1 MSGVSNG
8 PQNGPQNGPLWES
21 RIPPSEPAAVKG
33 GTWRMIRRGLP
44 IILLIAICMVLMFA
58 TRAVERLFYGLRRPW
73 SSVFPRFVS
82 RNALRLMGVKL
93 SVKGQPMRHHGAVVA
108 NHSTWLDIFV
118 LNAVQRIF
126 FVSKAEVA
134 NWPGI
139 GTMAKATGTVF
150 INRDRKEA
158 AEQKRVFEERL
169 HLGHKLLFFP
179 EGTSSDSLRV
189 LPFKPTLFAAFF
201 TPELRDEVWIQP
213 VTARYIAPEGQD
225 VRFYGWWGDMEFGPS
240 LVQVLKANP
249 QGRVEVIFHDPIA
262 VKDVKDRK
270 EMAARCEAA
279 VRSGLPEIPAA
290 YVDV

>member
-1 MSGVSNG
+1 MS
-8 PQNGPQNGPLWES
+8 GPLWES
-21 RIPPSEPAAVKG
+21 RIPYTDPKPVKW
-33 GTWRMIRRGLP
+33 GTWRMIRRGAP
-44 IILLIAICMVLMFA
+44 VIAMILICMVLMLL
-58 TRAVERLFYGLRRPW
+58 TRALERVFYGPRRPW

-82 RNALRLMGVKL
+82 RNALRLMGIRL

-118 LNAVQRIF
+118 LNAVQRVF

-150 INRDRKEA
+150 INRDRRDA
-158 AEQKRVFEERL
+158 AKQKTLFEERL

-201 TPELRDEVWIQP
+201 TPELREEVWIQP

-225 VRFYGWWGDMEFGPS
+225 VRFFGWWGEMDFGSS
-240 LVQVLKANP
+240 LVHVLKVMP
-249 QGRVEVIFHDPIA
+249 QGRVEVTFHEPIA

-279 VRSGLPEIPAA
+279 VRSGLPEIPEP
-290 YVDV
+290 YVNV

>member
-1 MSGVSNG
+1 MS
-8 PQNGPQNGPLWES
+8 GPLWDS
-21 RIPPSEPAAVKG
+21 RIPPPDPAPVRW

-44 IILLIAICMVLMFA
+44 IVLMILICMILMLA
-58 TRAVERLFYGLRRPW
+58 TRVVERLFYGPRRPW
-73 SSVFPRFVS
+73 TSFFPRFVS
-82 RNALRLMGVKL
+82 RNALRLMGMGL
-93 SVKGQPMRHHGAVVA
+93 TIKGKPMQHHGAVVA

-118 LNAVQRIF
+118 LNAVQRVF

-134 NWPGI
+134 GWTGI
-139 GTMAKATGTVF
+139 GAMAKAAGTVF

-158 AEQKRVFEERL
+158 AEQKRLFEERL
-169 HLGHKLLFFP
+169 KLGHKLLFFP

-201 TPELRDEVWIQP
+201 APELRDEVWIQP
-213 VTARYIAPEGQD
+213 VTTRYIAPEGQD
-225 VRFYGWWGDMEFGPS
+225 VRFYGWWGDMEFAGS
-240 LVQVLKANP
+240 LVQVLKASP

-270 EMAARCEAA
+270 EMAARCETA

>member
-1 MSGVSNG
+1 MS
-8 PQNGPQNGPLWES
+8 PLWES
-21 RIPPSEPAAVKG
+21 RIPPSEPKPASG
-33 GTWRMIRRGLP
+33 GTLRAIRRGVP
-44 IILLIAICMVLMFA
+44 IVLMIVVCMVLMYL
-58 TRAVERLFYGLRRPW
+58 TRAVEALLVGKRRPW

-82 RNALRLMGVKL
+82 RNALRFLGLKL
-93 SVKGQPMRHHGAVVA
+93 IVEGRPMTHHGAVVA
-108 NHSTWLDIFV
+108 NHSSWLDIFV

-134 NWPGI
+134 KWPGI
-139 GTMAKATGTVF
+139 GTMAKASGTVF

-158 AEQKRVFEERL
+158 AQQKAMFEERL

-201 TPELRDEVWIQP
+201 APELRDEVWVQP
-213 VTARYIAPEGQD
+213 VTVHYISPEGED

-240 LVQVLKANP
+240 LLQVLKAKP
-249 QGRVEVIFHDPIA
+249 QGGVRVIFHAPIA
-262 VKDVKDRK
+262 IKDVKDRK

-279 VRSGLPEIPAA
+279 VRSGLPEIPDDYQDA
-290 YVDV
+290 

>member
-1 MSGVSNG
+1 MKGG
-8 PQNGPQNGPLWES
+8 AL
-21 RIPPSEPAAVKG
+21 G
-33 GTWRMIRRGLP
+33 GTWRMVRRGAP
-44 IILLIAICMVLMFA
+44 VIGLITICMVLMLA
-58 TRAVERLFYGLRRPW
+58 TRGVERLIKGKRRPW
-73 SSVFPRFVS
+73 SSQFPRFVS
-82 RNALRLMGVKL
+82 RMALRLMGL
-93 SVKGQPMRHHGAVVA
+93 SLTVRGTPMRHHGAVVA

-150 INRDRKEA
+150 INRDRTEA
-158 AEQKRVFEERL
+158 ALQKQIFEERL
-169 HLGHKLLFFP
+169 HMGHKLLFFP

-240 LVQVLKANP
+240 LVQVLKASP
-249 QGRVEVIFHDPIA
+249 QGRVEVIFHAPIA

-270 EMAARCEAA
+270 EMARLCEEA
-279 VRSGLPEIPAA
+279 VRSGLPPIPAA
-290 YVDV
+290 YLGA

>member
-1 MSGVSNG
+1 MSAA
-8 PQNGPQNGPLWES
+8 QNGPLWES
-21 RIPPSEPAAVKG
+21 RIPPSAPNPVNWGLLRA
-33 GTWRMIRRGLP
+33 IRRGLP
-44 IILLIAICMVLMFA
+44 IIVMILICMVLMMA
-58 TRAVERLFYGLRRPW
+58 TRGVEALLVGKRRPW
-73 SSVFPRFVS
+73 SSFYPRFVS
-82 RNALRLMGVKL
+82 RNALRMMGIKL
-93 SVKGQPMRHHGAVVA
+93 TVKGRPMSHHGAVVA
-108 NHSTWLDIFV
+108 NHSSWLDIFV
-118 LNAVQRIF
+118 FNAVQRIF

-158 AEQKRVFEERL
+158 AQQKRLFEERL
-169 HLGHKLLFFP
+169 HMGHKLLFFP

-213 VTARYIAPEGQD
+213 VTAHYIAPQGEN
-225 VRFYGWWGDMEFGPS
+225 VRFYGWWGEMEFGPS
-240 LVQVLKANP
+240 LVQVLKAMP
-249 QGRVEVIFHDPIA
+249 QGAVDVIFHDPIA

-279 VRSGLPEIPAA
+279 VRSGLPEIPKE
-290 YVDV
+290 YLGV

>member
-1 MSGVSNG
+1 MT
-8 PQNGPQNGPLWES
+8 PLWES
-21 RIPPSEPAAVKG
+21 KVPPPEAKPVRF
-33 GTWRMIRRGLP
+33 GTIRAILRGVP
-44 IILLIAICMVLMFA
+44 IILMILICMVLMYL
-58 TRAVERLFYGLRRPW
+58 TRAVEALIVGKRRPW

-82 RNALRLMGVKL
+82 RNALRFLGL
-93 SVKGQPMRHHGAVVA
+93 TLRVKGRPMTHHGAVVA
-108 NHSTWLDIFV
+108 NHSSWLDIFV

-158 AEQKRVFEERL
+158 AQQKALFEERL
-169 HLGHKLLFFP
+169 HMGHKLLFFP

-201 TPELRDEVWIQP
+201 TPELRDEVWVQP
-213 VTARYIAPEGQD
+213 VTVHYISPKGQD

-240 LVQVLKANP
+240 LVQVLKASP
-249 QGRVEVIFHDPIA
+249 QGAVEVTFHDPIA
-262 VKDVKDRK
+262 IKDVKDRK

-279 VRSGLPEIPAA
+279 VRSGLPDVPEA
-290 YVDV
+290 YVGA

>member
-1 MSGVSNG
+1 MSDR
-8 PQNGPQNGPLWES
+8 QNGPLWES
-21 RIPPSEPAAVKG
+21 RIPPSDPKPVKW
-33 GTWRMIRRGLP
+33 GTWRALRRGVP
-44 IILLIAICMVLMFA
+44 IVLMIVICMVLMLL
-58 TRAVERLFYGLRRPW
+58 TRAVEALLVGKRRPW
-73 SSVFPRFVS
+73 SSFFPRFVS
-82 RNALRLMGVKL
+82 RTALRCLGMKL
-93 SVKGQPMRHHGAVVA
+93 TVKGRPMTHHGAVVA

-158 AEQKRVFEERL
+158 AAQKRLFEERL
-169 HLGHKLLFFP
+169 HMGHKLLFFP

-213 VTARYIAPEGQD
+213 VTVHYIAPEGED

-240 LVQVLKANP
+240 LVQVLKASP
-249 QGRVEVIFHDPIA
+249 QGAVEVVFHDPIA

-270 EMAARCEAA
+270 EMALRCEAA
-279 VRSGLPEIPAA
+279 VRSGLPEVPAE

>member
-1 MSGVSNG
+1 MS
-8 PQNGPQNGPLWES
+8 GPLWDS
-21 RIPPSEPAAVKG
+21 RIPPPDPAPVRL

-44 IILLIAICMVLMFA
+44 IVLMILICMILMLA
-58 TRAVERLFYGLRRPW
+58 TRVVERLFYGPRRPW
-73 SSVFPRFVS
+73 TSFFPRFVS
-82 RNALRLMGVKL
+82 RNALRLMGMGL
-93 SVKGQPMRHHGAVVA
+93 TVKGKPMQHHGAVVA

-118 LNAVQRIF
+118 LNAVQRVF

-134 NWPGI
+134 GWTGI
-139 GTMAKATGTVF
+139 GAMAKAAGTVF

-158 AEQKRVFEERL
+158 AEQKRLFEERL
-169 HLGHKLLFFP
+169 KLGHKLLFFP

-189 LPFKPTLFAAFF
+189 LPYKPTLFAAFF
-201 TPELRDEVWIQP
+201 APELRDEVWIQP
-213 VTARYIAPEGQD
+213 VTTRYIAPEGQD
-225 VRFYGWWGDMEFGPS
+225 VRFYGWWGDMDFAGS
-240 LVQVLKANP
+240 LVQVLKASP

>member
-1 MSGVSNG
+1 MSEV
-8 PQNGPQNGPLWES
+8 PNGPLWES
-21 RIPPSEPAAVKG
+21 RIPPSPPNPVTW
-33 GTWRMIRRGLP
+33 GTWRAIRRGVP
-44 IILLIAICMVLMFA
+44 IVLMILICMMLMLA
-58 TRAVERLFYGLRRPW
+58 TRAVEAVLVGKRRPW

-82 RNALRLMGVKL
+82 RNALRLMGMRL
-93 SVKGQPMRHHGAVVA
+93 TVKGQPMAHHGAVVA

-158 AEQKRVFEERL
+158 AEQKRLFEERL
-169 HLGHKLLFFP
+169 HMGHKLLFFP

-201 TPELRDEVWIQP
+201 TPELREEVWIQP
-213 VTARYIAPEGQD
+213 VTARYVAPEGED
-225 VRFYGWWGDMEFGPS
+225 VRFYGWWGEMEFGPS
-240 LVQVLKANP
+240 LVQVLKARP

>member
-1 MSGVSNG
+1 MS
-8 PQNGPQNGPLWES
+8 PQNGPLWES
-21 RIPPSEPAAVKG
+21 RIPPSDPKPVTW
-33 GTWRMIRRGLP
+33 GTWRAIRRGVP
-44 IILLIAICMVLMFA
+44 IVLMILICMVLMLA
-58 TRAVERLFYGLRRPW
+58 TRAVEVLVVGKRRPW

-82 RNALRLMGVKL
+82 RNALRLLGMRL
-93 SVKGQPMRHHGAVVA
+93 TVKGTPMRHHGAVVA

-150 INRDRKEA
+150 INRERKEA
-158 AEQKRVFEERL
+158 AEQKRLFEERL
-169 HLGHKLLFFP
+169 HMGHKLLFFP

-213 VTARYIAPEGQD
+213 VTARYIAPEGED
-225 VRFYGWWGDMEFGPS
+225 VRFYGWWGEMEFGPS
-240 LVQVLKANP
+240 LLQVLKAKP
-249 QGRVEVIFHDPIA
+249 QGAVEVIFHEPIA

-279 VRSGLPEIPAA
+279 VRSGLSEIPAE